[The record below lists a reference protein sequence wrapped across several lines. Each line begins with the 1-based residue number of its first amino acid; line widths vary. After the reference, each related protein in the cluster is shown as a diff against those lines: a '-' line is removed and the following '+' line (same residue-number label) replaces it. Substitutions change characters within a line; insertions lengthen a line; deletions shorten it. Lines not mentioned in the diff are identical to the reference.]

1 MSLRTVTA
9 GVSSVIGVEK
19 IKGWKVVHKSLP
31 RIIEYGRSEGIL
43 QATASMPGIV
53 LAAHDAAHH
62 QASKDNRNGDKVHLP
77 TNDLTSLC
85 MGQPRVN
92 IKEGRKLVTLFVN
105 FVVGISQFFTI
116 TFMFVGWF
124 WSIAWGVQ
132 YREALQQRRSEAVA
146 TAAIEALT
154 KDSILHRRD
163 VKTLVKQHKDRGK
176 EEKGKAEA
184 AAKAANKSQTKL
196 ATENGTTTT
205 TNNSKLTPIDIFN
218 RQRVK
223 IYGWLETRRMD
234 KFLLIKDAYGSVQAL
249 APDQMKDLI
258 KSLKEQ
264 SAVCIEG
271 TVLDRGKDR
280 NNKIVTGQI
289 EKKKAKAAPLGLLV
303 VGVNLERI
311 RLLMLR
317 DSCALPVYNSSTE
330 LTRLTHRYLDLR
342 SEKMQQAL
350 RFRAQIISKM
360 RRFLEDECSFV
371 DIQVAI
377 CYRDE
382 PTKPNRQPEFTQ
394 LDLEL
399 SFTNQEKIIC
409 LIEQILINS
418 WPKELEQY
426 KPTVPFPRMDY
437 SEALSKFGTDKPDTR
452 IPWEITDCLLEDNL
466 IKAKMFV
473 AKGAQKYLTK
483 GRMI

>member
-77 TNDLTSLC
+77 TNDLTLMHEAIPFLPLPVALTCLFMNVVLPGSGTIFSGFAALC

-124 WSIAWGVQ
+124 WSIAWGGLLTIHAMQ

-184 AAKAANKSQTKL
+184 AAKAASRSQTKL
-196 ATENGTTTT
+196 AENGTS

-218 RQRVK
+218 SNK
-223 IYGWLETRRMD
+223 
-234 KFLLIKDAYGSVQAL
+234 
-249 APDQMKDLI
+249 
-258 KSLKEQ
+258 
-264 SAVCIEG
+264 
-271 TVLDRGKDR
+271 
-280 NNKIVTGQI
+280 NKIV
-289 EKKKAKAAPLGLLV
+289 PS
-303 VGVNLERI
+303 N
-311 RLLMLR
+311 
-317 DSCALPVYNSSTE
+317 
-330 LTRLTHRYLDLR
+330 
-342 SEKMQQAL
+342 
-350 RFRAQIISKM
+350 
-360 RRFLEDECSFV
+360 
-371 DIQVAI
+371 
-377 CYRDE
+377 
-382 PTKPNRQPEFTQ
+382 
-394 LDLEL
+394 
-399 SFTNQEKIIC
+399 
-409 LIEQILINS
+409 
-418 WPKELEQY
+418 
-426 KPTVPFPRMDY
+426 
-437 SEALSKFGTDKPDTR
+437 
-452 IPWEITDCLLEDNL
+452 
-466 IKAKMFV
+466 
-473 AKGAQKYLTK
+473 
-483 GRMI
+483 